1 MTDPR
6 QPKGNHTWDIFIQYH
21 RCPKCGTIL
30 ESRFDY
36 EKHRGEKHK
45 DVECIQCG
53 NRFTVT
59 KKTKPTFGPL
69 WG

>member
-6 QPKGNHTWDIFIQYH
+6 HNKGNHTWDIIIQYH
-21 RCPKCGTIL
+21 RCPKCGVIM
-30 ESRFDY
+30 ESRLDY
-36 EKHRGEKHK
+36 EYRLGKYQK
-45 DVECIQCG
+45 DLECERCG
-53 NRFTVT
+53 HRFTLT

>member
-6 QPKGNHTWDIFIQYH
+6 QQKGNHTWDIITQYH
-21 RCPKCGTIL
+21 KCPKCGSIL

-36 EKHRGEKHK
+36 EYRLGKYEK
-45 DVECIQCG
+45 DLICDQCG
-53 NRFTVT
+53 HHFTLI
-59 KKTKPTFGPL
+59 KKTKPAFGPL